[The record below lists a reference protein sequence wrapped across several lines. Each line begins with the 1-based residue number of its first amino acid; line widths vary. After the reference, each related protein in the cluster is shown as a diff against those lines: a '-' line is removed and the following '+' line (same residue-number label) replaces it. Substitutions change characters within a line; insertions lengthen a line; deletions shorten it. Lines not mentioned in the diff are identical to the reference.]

1 MSDTCSN
8 NCNTEKQSIDQITDI
23 PDHGLVSTF
32 KVTKMDCPSEERM
45 IRMALENCQSL
56 KAMEFDIPERILK
69 VYHEKDIDHINQK
82 LNKLNLG
89 STLLKT
95 QQITSETLSEI
106 VDKANSEDA
115 KEFKVLMWLLTINAV
130 MFVVEFTVGIVAQ
143 STGLIADSLDMFADA
158 AVYGT
163 AIYAIGKSDVLKL
176 KAAHLSGWL
185 QILLGLG
192 ALLEVIR
199 RFIYGSEPVSA
210 LMISMGLVA
219 LIANIA
225 CLMLI
230 AKKKDSGAHMKAS
243 WIFSANDVIANAGVI
258 LAGFLVWFTGS
269 ALPDL
274 LIGLV
279 IVAVVLNGA
288 RRILQIKS

>member
-1 MSDTCSN
+1 MSDTCNN
-8 NCNTEKQSIDQITDI
+8 NCNAEKQSTDQITDI

-82 LNKLNLG
+82 LTDLNLG
-89 STLLKT
+89 SKLLKT
-95 QQITSETLSEI
+95 QEITSEALSEI

-219 LIANIA
+219 LIANVA

-243 WIFSANDVIANAGVI
+243 WIFSANDVIANVGVI

>member
-82 LNKLNLG
+82 LTDLNLG
-89 STLLKT
+89 SKLLKT
-95 QQITSETLSEI
+95 QEITSEALSEI

-219 LIANIA
+219 LIANVA

-258 LAGFLVWFTGS
+258 LAGFLVWFTVS